1 MMAWREDAKR
11 RAALEAVKHVKDG
24 FTVGLGSGSTAAFAI
39 REIGRRIREENIKV
53 LGVSTS
59 YQSYILAVECGI
71 PLTNLGEH
79 PQIDLDI
86 DGADQIDRDLNL
98 IKGGGGA
105 LLREKVVASA
115 AKEVIIVADE
125 TKLSE
130 RLGENRT
137 IPLEVLPFAV
147 PVVMLKIKGIG
158 GNPRLR
164 EKNTGGPYI
173 TDNGNFILDVDFGPI
188 DNPEELDK
196 KLKSI
201 PGIVETGLFIGMA
214 NIAYIGTPEN
224 IEVIRRTKP

>member
-1 MMAWREDAKR
+1 MAWREDAKR

>member
-1 MMAWREDAKR
+1 MDWREDAKR

-24 FTVGLGSGSTAAFAI
+24 FVVGLGSGSTAAFAI
-39 REIGRRIREENIKV
+39 REIGRRIREENLKV

-71 PLTNLGEH
+71 PITNLGEH

-125 TKLSE
+125 TKLSR
-130 RLGENRT
+130 RLGENRV

-147 PVVMLKIKGIG
+147 PVVMLKVKKIG

-188 DNPEELDK
+188 DDPEELDR

-201 PGIVETGLFIGMA
+201 PGIVETGLFIGMT
-214 NIAYIGTPEN
+214 NMAYIGTPN
-224 IEVIRRTKP
+224 NVRVIQRTR

>member
-1 MMAWREDAKR
+1 MAWREDAKR

-173 TDNGNFILDVDFGPI
+173 SDNGNFILDVDFGPI
-188 DNPEELDK
+188 DNPEELDR

-224 IEVIRRTKP
+224 IEIIRRTKT

>member
-1 MMAWREDAKR
+1 MAWREDAKR

-224 IEVIRRTKP
+224 IEIIRRTKT

>member
-1 MMAWREDAKR
+1 MDWKEDAKK

-24 FTVGLGSGSTAAFAI
+24 YTVGLGTGSTAAYAI
-39 REIGRRIREENIKV
+39 REIGRRIREENLKV

-71 PLTNLGEH
+71 PITNLREH
-79 PQIDLDI
+79 PQIDIDI

-115 AKEVIIVADE
+115 AKKVIIVADE
-125 TKLSE
+125 SKLSN
-130 RLGENRT
+130 RLGENKS

-147 PVVMLKIKGIG
+147 PVVMLKIEEIG
-158 GNPRLR
+158 GKPRLR
-164 EKNTGGPYI
+164 EKPMGGPYI
-173 TDNGNFILDVDFGPI
+173 TDNGNFIIDVDFGPI
-188 DNPEELDK
+188 DNPKDLDMR
-196 KLKSI
+196 LRSI

-214 NIAYIGTPEN
+214 DIAYIGTPN
-224 IEVIRRTKP
+224 GIKTLKRKI

>member
-1 MMAWREDAKR
+1 MAWREDAKR

-188 DNPEELDK
+188 DNPEELDR

-224 IEVIRRTKP
+224 IEIIRRTKP

>member
-1 MMAWREDAKR
+1 MAWREDAKR

-188 DNPEELDK
+188 DNPEELDR

-224 IEVIRRTKP
+224 IEIIRRTKT